1 MGDLSMLAREKK
13 QKDRIERRGYSPPE
27 GHQLDVEIVSM
38 SDLRQRVGKG
48 HLQRVHR
55 IEFHMLICVTRGEC
69 THLVDFTPVHCR
81 PSSLLALHPSQAEQ
95 FDADQDWDGWLVL
108 FRPEFL
114 LPSHTK
120 APVSN
125 LSATR
130 GLEHLPKHSSLQDH
144 QLRFVLDAVHQMR
157 EDSRIEAPSA
167 EVHALL
173 RHDLHALLLR
183 LSIMQGRVAAQR
195 NATSLGLQLFRSFQ
209 KLVEKNFAQLH
220 QVADYADLLGCS
232 GKSLTRAAMEVAGVK
247 AKEVI
252 ASRINLEAKR
262 LLAYTTLP
270 IALIGDSLGFDE
282 ATNFVKF
289 FKREAGCTPGE
300 FRRRQGE
307 PRTL

>member
-1 MGDLSMLAREKK
+1 MWKLFQCRISDSGSARGTCNACIASSFICSFASPAANARTSLTSRRFIVGQALCSRSTRRRLSK
-13 QKDRIERRGYSPPE
+13 
-27 GHQLDVEIVSM
+27 
-38 SDLRQRVGKG
+38 
-48 HLQRVHR
+48 
-55 IEFHMLICVTRGEC
+55 
-69 THLVDFTPVHCR
+69 
-81 PSSLLALHPSQAEQ
+81 